1 MQMKENVLIHNVRKS
16 TRMKHL
22 TIRSKA
28 LKLLEEHKRNKHHNM
43 DLDNDFMKMIS
54 KAQTKKPKPDK
65 TTLS

>member
-1 MQMKENVLIHNVRKS
+1 
-16 TRMKHL
+16 MKHL

-28 LKLLEEHKRNKHHNM
+28 LKLLEENKRNKHHNM

>member
-1 MQMKENVLIHNVRKS
+1 
-16 TRMKHL
+16 MKHL

-28 LKLLEEHKRNKHHNM
+28 LKLLEENKRNKHHNM

-54 KAQTKKPKPDK
+54 KSQTKKTKPGK